1 MMIKC
6 EKDYD
11 AATVAKAVLL
21 DYLDNSHRK
30 ENAEWIDNNEKQMND
45 AFSTLVLITERYP
58 KPAGV

>member
-6 EKDYD
+6 EKGYD
-11 AATVAKAVLL
+11 AATIAKAVLL

-45 AFSTLVLITERYP
+45 AFSTLVLIIERYP
-58 KPAGV
+58 KSGGF